1 MSGQP
6 LTTLGIKKGLHY
18 DAESAEMDINLQRK
32 NMSNF
37 KTWSHENLADFAH
50 QANEKMIQQNERIQ
64 ELQRDLKDALA
75 AYRNLNCQIQPDFGK
90 SITSVNNAHRDVSL
104 K

>member
-1 MSGQP
+1 MPGQP

-18 DAESAEMDINLQRK
+18 AVASAEMDINLQRK

-37 KTWSHENLADFAH
+37 KTWSHENLANFAQ

-75 AYRNLNCQIQPDFGK
+75 AYRNLNLMIQPK
-90 SITSVNNAHRDVSL
+90 EKI
-104 K
+104 